1 IAGFVQLV
9 LGGRVSRAASGALRA
24 GAATMALVVALG
36 ASAGSALSVW
46 NWVAAPPGQMP
57 HLYFEASV
65 AIIAFVRLGKWLELR
80 AKAQTLEALRGLM
93 QLRPAT
99 ARRLRG
105 DGSEEEI
112 ASAQLVPGDR
122 IVVRAGEAIA
132 ADGEIVEGHASIIEA
147 MLTGESLPAERSA
160 GDIVHAGTINR
171 DGRIVVAVT
180 ATGGETMLS
189 RIVRLVETAQ
199 ASKPPVQKLVDHI
212 SAVFVPAVVLVAL
225 LTFVLTYALTG
236 NAEPALVHAIAVL
249 VIACPCALGLATPA
263 ALMVGTGVAARHGI
277 LVRDAE
283 ALEQAR
289 NLVAFDKTGTLTL
302 GQPAVTDTVAL
313 DGDDAALVLQ
323 AASLQAGSQHPL
335 AEALRG
341 RAGDATLLPVQDFRD
356 WPGMGISARLD
367 GRLLVLGNARLLRE
381 HGIDAAALE
390 ERAAALAAQGR
401 TVSWLAEAAPAP
413 KLLGL
418 IAFGD
423 DAKPTSAAA
432 IARLHEMGI
441 ETIMLSGDSRGAA
454 EAVAAR
460 LGIDRVEAGILP
472 QDKAALIA
480 ELRRQVGGA
489 VAMVGDGINDAPAR
503 ASADV
508 GIAMST
514 GTDIAMQTAGI
525 TLLRGDPA
533 LVPEAIAVAR
543 ATYAKIRQNLFWAFI
558 YNVVGIPLAAF

>member
-1 IAGFVQLV
+1 MSRRCGSSRPRRQPSQRAKNCRLGAVSAAGREAVSFIARDDSAQPGAPPHNQTVTKQINSCSATRCRGPASIRAPIALTFPRWEALSLRGNEGCRIMTASAVSAIRSLDLPVEGMTCASCAGRVEKALRALPGVQAARVNLASDTAHVEFTGPAAPLVEAIARAGYRVPEERVALEIGGMTCASCVSRVEAALNRVPGVAQASVNLASERAEVTLARGMADAAALVAAVRQAGYDARPVHDAAEAGQPQEDRHAAALRREGRLALLAILLSLPLMGGMVAELAGFPHLMLPPWPQFVIAGFVQLV
-9 LGGRVSRAASGALRA
+9 LGWRFYRAAWGTLRA
-24 GAATMALVVALG
+24 GAGNMDLLVALG
-36 ASAGSALSVW
+36 TSAAFALSLW

-249 VIACPCALGLATPA
+249 VI
-263 ALMVGTGVAARHGI
+263 
-277 LVRDAE
+277 
-283 ALEQAR
+283 
-289 NLVAFDKTGTLTL
+289 
-302 GQPAVTDTVAL
+302 
-313 DGDDAALVLQ
+313 
-323 AASLQAGSQHPL
+323 
-335 AEALRG
+335 
-341 RAGDATLLPVQDFRD
+341 
-356 WPGMGISARLD
+356 
-367 GRLLVLGNARLLRE
+367 
-381 HGIDAAALE
+381 
-390 ERAAALAAQGR
+390 
-401 TVSWLAEAAPAP
+401 
-413 KLLGL
+413 
-418 IAFGD
+418 
-423 DAKPTSAAA
+423 
-432 IARLHEMGI
+432 
-441 ETIMLSGDSRGAA
+441 
-454 EAVAAR
+454 
-460 LGIDRVEAGILP
+460 
-472 QDKAALIA
+472 
-480 ELRRQVGGA
+480 
-489 VAMVGDGINDAPAR
+489 
-503 ASADV
+503 
-508 GIAMST
+508 
-514 GTDIAMQTAGI
+514 
-525 TLLRGDPA
+525 
-533 LVPEAIAVAR
+533 
-543 ATYAKIRQNLFWAFI
+543 
-558 YNVVGIPLAAF
+558 